1 MWKIKIILKQKKA
14 FKNFFL
20 DKVMNVTNKKSSKLL
35 GSGIALTNNE
45 TEYIAKIIE
54 PLENRRIL
62 LKGITE
68 KSNRQER
75 GFLGNFLA
83 PLTEIGLPLMKNLV
97 IQMYS
102 PKAF

>member
-14 FKNFFL
+14 FKIFFL

-68 KSNRQER
+68 KVTGKKEDS
-75 GFLGNFLA
+75 
-83 PLTEIGLPLMKNLV
+83 LV
-97 IQMYS
+97 I
-102 PKAF
+102 FLLH

>member
-14 FKNFFL
+14 FKHFFL

-68 KSNRQER
+68 KVTGKKEDS
-75 GFLGNFLA
+75 
-83 PLTEIGLPLMKNLV
+83 LV
-97 IQMYS
+97 I
-102 PKAF
+102 FLLH

>member
-68 KSNRQER
+68 KVTGKKEDS
-75 GFLGNFLA
+75 
-83 PLTEIGLPLMKNLV
+83 LV
-97 IQMYS
+97 I
-102 PKAF
+102 FLLH